1 MSEQQIAEV
10 EVRRAAAR
18 RTAAMLGAIAVL
30 VFVMFC
36 LKAVK
41 IF

>member
-1 MSEQQIAEV
+1 MPEQQIAEV
-10 EVRRAAAR
+10 DARRAAAR
-18 RTAAMLGAIAVL
+18 RTAAILGAIAVL
-30 VFVMFC
+30 VFVLFC

>member
-1 MSEQQIAEV
+1 MPDKAISDLDT
-10 EVRRAAAR
+10 RRAAAR
-18 RTAAMLGAIAVL
+18 RTAAILGGVAVL

-41 IF
+41 VF